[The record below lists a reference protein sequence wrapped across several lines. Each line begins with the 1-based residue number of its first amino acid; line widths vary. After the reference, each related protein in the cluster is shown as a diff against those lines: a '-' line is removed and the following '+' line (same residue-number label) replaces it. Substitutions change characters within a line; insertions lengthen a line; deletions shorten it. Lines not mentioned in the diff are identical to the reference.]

1 MSMMKTYEQVGEEFY
16 LEARKKKIRI
26 FCGFFLR
33 MCNFCCTFAARNEES
48 CLSGRKSR
56 TRNAV
61 YTLRCTG
68 GSNPSLSA
76 KKE

>member
-1 MSMMKTYEQVGEEFY
+1 M
-16 LEARKKKIRI
+16 RKN
-26 FCGFFLR
+26 LR
-33 MCNFCCTFAARNEES
+33 MSKKSSTFAPAFEES

-61 YTLRCTG
+61 YALRRIG

-76 KKE
+76 KRRVRETEQDAKENESFRSHFFVDYSGR